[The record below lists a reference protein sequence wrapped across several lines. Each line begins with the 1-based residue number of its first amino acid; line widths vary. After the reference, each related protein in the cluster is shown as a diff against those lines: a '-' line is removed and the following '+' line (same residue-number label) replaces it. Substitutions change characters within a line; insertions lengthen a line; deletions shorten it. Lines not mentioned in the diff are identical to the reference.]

1 MEVSRTAATS
11 NDSSLSIETMS
22 DDKGG
27 LLSLDVTEIT
37 NVLVRP
43 GGLWREIRVVGET
56 GSTNADL
63 LAQAGAGA
71 AEGLVL
77 VAEAQTA
84 ARGRLGRRWTS
95 PPRAAL
101 TFSVLLRPRGVPPA
115 LLGWVPLLA
124 GVAAASAV
132 RAVTGVEAPLK
143 WPNDV
148 LAGGRKLGGV
158 LTERSGPAVVV
169 GTGIN
174 VWQDRAGLPE
184 DAATSLLLEAPAA
197 GAARG
202 GDGSAAEV
210 PGLRERLLAE
220 LLAVLSHWY
229 LAWRDQASPGD
240 ADTCGLRWEY
250 ARRCATLGREVVV
263 TMPGAEAISGTAAGV
278 DWAGRLEVRTAHGR
292 VSVTAGDV
300 VHVRPHDPGK

>member
-1 MEVSRTAATS
+1 
-11 NDSSLSIETMS
+11 MS

-27 LLSLDVTEIT
+27 LLSLDVTEVT
-37 NVLVRP
+37 DVLVRP
-43 GGLWREIRVVGET
+43 GSLWREVRVVEET

-63 LAQAGAGA
+63 LVQAGAGT
-71 AEGLVL
+71 AEGLAL

-115 LLGWVPLLA
+115 RLGWMPLLA
-124 GVAAASAV
+124 GVAAAAAV
-132 RAVTGVEAPLK
+132 REVTGVDAALK
-143 WPNDV
+143 WPNDL
-148 LAGGRKLGGV
+148 LAGGRKLGGI
-158 LTERSGPAVVV
+158 LAERSGPAVVA
-169 GTGIN
+169 GIGIN
-174 VWQDRAGLPE
+174 VWQDQAGLPG
-184 DAATSLLLEAPAA
+184 DAATSLLLETPA
-197 GAARG
+197 GGTARG

-220 LLAVLSHWY
+220 LLAALSHWY

-240 ADTCGLRWEY
+240 ADACGLRREY
-250 ARRCATLGREVVV
+250 TRRCVTLGREVFV

-278 DWAGRLEVRTAHGR
+278 DWAGRLEVRTAHGM

-300 VHVRPHDPGK
+300 VHVRPDDPAK

>member
-1 MEVSRTAATS
+1 
-11 NDSSLSIETMS
+11 MS
-22 DDKGG
+22 DDKGD
-27 LLSLDVTEIT
+27 LLSLDVAEIT
-37 NVLVRP
+37 NVVVHP
-43 GGLWREIRVVGET
+43 GGRWREVQVVRET

-77 VAEAQTA
+77 VAEAQSA
-84 ARGRLGRRWTS
+84 ARGRQGRRWTS
-95 PPRAAL
+95 APRAAL

-124 GVAAASAV
+124 GVAAAAAV
-132 RAVTGVEAPLK
+132 RAVTGVEATLK

-148 LAGGRKLGGV
+148 LADGGKLGGI
-158 LTERSGPAVVV
+158 LAERSGPAVVV
-169 GTGIN
+169 GIGIN
-174 VWQDRAGLPE
+174 VWQDRAGLPG
-184 DAATSLLLEAPAA
+184 DAATSLLLKAPAA

-220 LLAVLSHWY
+220 LLAALSRWY

-240 ADTCGLRWEY
+240 ADACGLRREY
-250 ARRCATLGREVVV
+250 ARRCATIGREVVV

-278 DWAGRLEVRTAHGR
+278 DRGGRLEVRAAHGR